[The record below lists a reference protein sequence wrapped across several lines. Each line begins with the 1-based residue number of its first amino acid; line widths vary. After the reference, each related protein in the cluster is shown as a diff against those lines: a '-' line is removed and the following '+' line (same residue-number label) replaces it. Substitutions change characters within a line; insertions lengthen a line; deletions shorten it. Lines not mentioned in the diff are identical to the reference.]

1 MIIFGTRGV
10 TYSAGEGEFH
20 CPDCGTQPYRKK
32 RVRRFFTLYFIPLIP
47 LDLLGEYVECGRC
60 KDSYRPDVLDF
71 NPSEADEEFE
81 AEFQIAVKRTMVLM
95 ALADGVIDPEEVATI
110 CDVYGKIA
118 KKTVTPEAVH
128 AEIEA
133 ARADGQGVEEYLS
146 GLLGS
151 LNDSGKE
158 LVVRAAFMV
167 AAADGEFQ
175 DDEQELLK
183 VIGKSLQM
191 SSAHV
196 NGVIGEMLESFSED
210 ADDLN

>member
-10 TYSAGEGEFH
+10 TYSAGDGEFH
-20 CPDCGTQPYRKK
+20 CPDCGTQPYRKR

-60 KDSYRPDVLDF
+60 KDSYSPEVLDF
-71 NPSEADEEFE
+71 DPSEADEEFE
-81 AEFQIAVKRTMVLM
+81 AEFQTAVKRTMVLM
-95 ALADGVIDPEEVATI
+95 ALADGVIDPEEVTTI
-110 CDVYGKIA
+110 CDVYTKIA

-167 AAADGEFQ
+167 AASDGDYSE
-175 DDEQELLK
+175 DEQELMKL
-183 VIGKSLQM
+183 IGKSLQM
-191 SSAHV
+191 SSAHL
-196 NGVIGEMLESFSED
+196 NGVIAEMLEGFSDD
-210 ADDLN
+210 ADE